1 MTQSKRK
8 NPSATAVIPAKKSGS
23 GKAAPAKAVSGKMA
37 SRNAGFDKTGSGK
50 TEPGKPVPDKAL
62 LNKAPYDKT
71 LPTGKRRFNKT
82 PNKNTWGQSGAD
94 KTAAKQTDLN
104 TKTAC
109 SPQIKSSLPA
119 KAEKPVRSHQA
130 ETALETETKGER
142 IAKHLARAG
151 VASRREAERLILA
164 GRVSVNG
171 KVLSSPALN
180 VNPTDIIKVDGKLVG
195 SAEETRLWRYHKT
208 AGTLTTN
215 YDPKGRPT
223 IFDKLPEN
231 LPRVVTVGR
240 LDYNTEGLLLLT
252 NDGELARHLEL
263 PKNAWLRHYRVRVYG
278 HVDEKKLKDLEN
290 GVTIEGV
297 HYEPIKVIVETD
309 KKEGTNTWLSI
320 SIREGKNREVR
331 KVMEFCG
338 LTVTRLLRTSFGP
351 FQLAK
356 LQRGSIE
363 EVPRRALKEA
373 LGQFFSSR

>member
-23 GKAAPAKAVSGKMA
+23 GKSVPDRAMTDKIISGKTVSSKTVSGK
-37 SRNAGFDKTGSGK
+37 
-50 TEPGKPVPDKAL
+50 PIPDKS
-62 LNKAPYDKT
+62 APNKT
-71 LPTGKRRFNKT
+71 LPAGKRRFNKT

-104 TKTAC
+104 TKTAW
-109 SPQIKSSLPA
+109 SPQAKSSIPA
-119 KAEKPVRSHQA
+119 KAEKSVRTNEA
-130 ETALETETKGER
+130 ETTLGAETKGER

-151 VASRREAERLILA
+151 IASRREAERLILS

-171 KVLSSPALN
+171 KALSSPALN
-180 VNPTDIIKVDGKLVG
+180 VKSGDVIKVDGKLIG